1 VAKNVPRLS
10 AVFADVNGLPG
21 VLFLDGPNPYTVV
34 ALEMNGEGRI
44 SRIFLIA
51 NPEKLGAVK
60 EPPR

>member
-1 VAKNVPRLS
+1 
-10 AVFADVNGLPG
+10 VFADVNGLPG

-34 ALEMNGEGRI
+34 ALEMNGEGRT

>member
-1 VAKNVPRLS
+1 MFRGALCSGTLTIGR
-10 AVFADVNGLPG
+10 GILPG

-51 NPEKLGAVK
+51 KPEKLGAVK
-60 EPPR
+60 EPRR